1 MTTGRQLEVSITIIY
16 IKCVT
21 LGKLLSSVCFLTL
34 FSHLYKED
42 DISYHLVSLAGLHE
56 MVHVNSFAKCLTYD
70 KFTKSCYCNTQHFGS
85 KNPIFSNDCER
96 TNNDLI

>member
-16 IKCVT
+16 IMCDFGQVT
-21 LGKLLSSVCFLTL
+21 FLSL
-34 FSHLYKED
+34 FSYLYKED